1 MFHRRKIILNL
12 VDEFGKK
19 IEKGRFYQL
28 LFLES
33 RMQKEPEFHFVPL
46 GDSLIS
52 FLAENDVRV
61 MKKYGY
67 LAESDDVV
75 LKSMPKEAA
84 LPDEAKAVLRSL
96 RKESGKF
103 PAKVLNDYIMKV
115 FPPKGKTDAGGGAG
129 EKFVYSLGYEG
140 KDIDE
145 YIFTLLQNGVT
156 LLCDVRKN
164 PLSMKFGFSKSQ
176 LKSFCESVNITY
188 RHFPEFGIET
198 EKRKGLE
205 NASDFKNLFDNYEKN
220 ILPKKAKEIQD
231 LLDTVAGYERAA
243 FTCYEA
249 DADMCHRSRLIKAA
263 GVDAREL

>member
-28 LFLES
+28 LFLAS
-33 RMQKEPEFHFVPL
+33 RMQKEPDFHFVPM

-115 FPPKGKTDAGGGAG
+115 FPLKARRTRAAAQGKN
-129 EKFVYSLGYEG
+129 S
-140 KDIDE
+140 
-145 YIFTLLQNGVT
+145 FTLWDTREKILT
-156 LLCDVRKN
+156 STFLL
-164 PLSMKFGFSKSQ
+164 
-176 LKSFCESVNITY
+176 FCKT
-188 RHFPEFGIET
+188 
-198 EKRKGLE
+198 
-205 NASDFKNLFDNYEKN
+205 A
-220 ILPKKAKEIQD
+220 
-231 LLDTVAGYERAA
+231 
-243 FTCYEA
+243 
-249 DADMCHRSRLIKAA
+249 
-263 GVDAREL
+263 

>member
-12 VDEFGKK
+12 VDEFGRK

-28 LFLES
+28 LFLAS
-33 RMQKEPEFHFVPL
+33 SMQKAPEFHFVPL

-75 LKSMPKEAA
+75 LKSMPKEAS
-84 LPDEAKAVLRSL
+84 LHDDVKATLRSL

-115 FPPKGKTDAGGGAG
+115 FPPKDNAEANDAGKK
-129 EKFVYSLGYEG
+129 KFFSIGYEG

-145 YIFTLLQNGVT
+145 YIFALLQNGVT

-176 LKSFCESVNITY
+176 LKSFCERVNIAY
-188 RHFPEFGIET
+188 RHFPEFGIEDA
-198 EKRKGLE
+198 KRKNLE
-205 NASDFKNLFDNYEKN
+205 EVLDYKKMFDDYEKN
-220 ILPKKAKEIQD
+220 ILPKKTKEIQD
-231 LLDTVAGYERAA
+231 LLDFAAGYERAA

-263 GVDAREL
+263 GLDAKEL